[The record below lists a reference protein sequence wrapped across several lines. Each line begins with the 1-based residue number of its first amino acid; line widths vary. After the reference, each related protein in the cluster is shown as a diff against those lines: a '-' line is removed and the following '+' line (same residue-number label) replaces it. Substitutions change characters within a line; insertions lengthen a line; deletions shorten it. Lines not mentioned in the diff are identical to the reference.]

1 MGTSLGIGQGVVVVR
16 EVISAGGSDGLEL
29 VVRELLPKM
38 PPRCRQ
44 SVVEFIVWIVHL
56 IDAEH
61 LFETAFIKRAVVGDK
76 RQSLDKRFNLLPDK
90 REYGSVIRVLGP
102 QPMLLPAEPLVVIR
116 LRMDQAVEPV
126 HDLPVTHDDN
136 AYAAEAAGALIRCLE
151 IYRCE
156 ISHRP

>member
-1 MGTSLGIGQGVVVVR
+1 MGTSLRIGQGMVVIR

-38 PPRCRQ
+38 PSRCRQ
-44 SVVEFIVWIVHL
+44 SVVKFIVQIVHL
-56 IDAEH
+56 INAED
-61 LFETAFIKRAVVGDK
+61 LFETAFIKRAVVGDQW
-76 RQSLDKRFNLLPDK
+76 QSLDERFNLLLYEGED
-90 REYGSVIRVLGP
+90 RSVLRVFRS
-102 QPMLLPAEPLVVIR
+102 QPMHLPAEPLVVIR

-136 AYAAEAAGALIRCLE
+136 AYAANAARALICCLE
-151 IYRCE
+151 VYRCE